1 MDLGKLIVIL
11 VIAVIILIFILFPE
25 VRTLFSGITRLFIKD
40 MATTPEGAEAIY
52 GEKIDQAQDA
62 YNKADNAYK
71 VAAGKLSNAQKD
83 MKNLKA
89 KVESECESLVKAN
102 KIELAQLKA
111 DEREEIM
118 ADIKR
123 YSELVKAY
131 EDAANTAKEAQ
142 EMCEKNLRK
151 LKRESKEVVE
161 NMKVKKQLQEVYD
174 DMDELKN
181 VTATDKLLDSVR
193 DKNKDLDAIV
203 EGSKVVH
210 NNKMSTKLAKA
221 EVEAKIEAYID
232 GESGELP
239 LATKENIGRTVDYVA
254 GRNRYIG
261 YLISLATRSFKN
273 YRIGLDCSN
282 GSSSAI
288 AKSVFDALGAKT
300 YVINNEPNGTNI
312 NTNCGSTHIGVLQQ
326 YVKEKGLDVG
336 FAYDGDAD
344 RCIAVDENGNVID
357 GDLILYVCG
366 KYLKEQGKL
375 KNDTIVTTVMSNL
388 GLYKACDKAGIHYE
402 KTAVGDKYVYENM
415 TQNGHCLGGEQSG
428 HIIFSKHATT
438 GDGILTSLM
447 IMEVLTEKK
456 QTLGTLAG
464 EVKIYPQ
471 LLKNVRVADKK
482 TARENPEVQKAVDQ
496 VAEALGDEGRILVR
510 ESGTEPLIR
519 VMVEAAED
527 ALCEKY
533 VDQVVDVMKAQGLVG
548 E

>member
-11 VIAVIILIFILFPE
+11 VIAVVILIFILFPE

-89 KVESECESLVKAN
+89 KLEKVESECESLVKAN

-221 EVEAKIEAYID
+221 EVEAKKN
-232 GESGELP
+232 SS
-239 LATKENIGRTVDYVA
+239 NDY
-254 GRNRYIG
+254 
-261 YLISLATRSFKN
+261 LDSLK
-273 YRIGLDCSN
+273 
-282 GSSSAI
+282 
-288 AKSVFDALGAKT
+288 K
-300 YVINNEPNGTNI
+300 
-312 NTNCGSTHIGVLQQ
+312 
-326 YVKEKGLDVG
+326 
-336 FAYDGDAD
+336 
-344 RCIAVDENGNVID
+344 
-357 GDLILYVCG
+357 
-366 KYLKEQGKL
+366 KYNK
-375 KNDTIVTTVMSNL
+375 
-388 GLYKACDKAGIHYE
+388 
-402 KTAVGDKYVYENM
+402 
-415 TQNGHCLGGEQSG
+415 
-428 HIIFSKHATT
+428 
-438 GDGILTSLM
+438 
-447 IMEVLTEKK
+447 
-456 QTLGTLAG
+456 
-464 EVKIYPQ
+464 
-471 LLKNVRVADKK
+471 
-482 TARENPEVQKAVDQ
+482 
-496 VAEALGDEGRILVR
+496 
-510 ESGTEPLIR
+510 
-519 VMVEAAED
+519 
-527 ALCEKY
+527 
-533 VDQVVDVMKAQGLVG
+533 
-548 E
+548 

>member
-1 MDLGKLIVIL
+1 MDLGKIIVIL

-89 KVESECESLVKAN
+89 KLEKVESECESLVKAN

-193 DKNKDLDAIV
+193 DKNK
-203 EGSKVVH
+203 E
-210 NNKMSTKLAKA
+210 
-221 EVEAKIEAYID
+221 
-232 GESGELP
+232 
-239 LATKENIGRTVDYVA
+239 IGRAHV
-254 GRNRYIG
+254 
-261 YLISLATRSFKN
+261 
-273 YRIGLDCSN
+273 
-282 GSSSAI
+282 
-288 AKSVFDALGAKT
+288 
-300 YVINNEPNGTNI
+300 
-312 NTNCGSTHIGVLQQ
+312 
-326 YVKEKGLDVG
+326 
-336 FAYDGDAD
+336 
-344 RCIAVDENGNVID
+344 
-357 GDLILYVCG
+357 
-366 KYLKEQGKL
+366 
-375 KNDTIVTTVMSNL
+375 
-388 GLYKACDKAGIHYE
+388 
-402 KTAVGDKYVYENM
+402 
-415 TQNGHCLGGEQSG
+415 
-428 HIIFSKHATT
+428 
-438 GDGILTSLM
+438 
-447 IMEVLTEKK
+447 
-456 QTLGTLAG
+456 
-464 EVKIYPQ
+464 
-471 LLKNVRVADKK
+471 
-482 TARENPEVQKAVDQ
+482 
-496 VAEALGDEGRILVR
+496 
-510 ESGTEPLIR
+510 
-519 VMVEAAED
+519 
-527 ALCEKY
+527 
-533 VDQVVDVMKAQGLVG
+533 
-548 E
+548 

>member
-11 VIAVIILIFILFPE
+11 VVAVIILIFILFPE
-25 VRTLFSGITRLFIKD
+25 VRTLFSGIARLFIKD

-89 KVESECESLVKAN
+89 KLEKVESECESLVKAN

-118 ADIKR
+118 ADIRR

-221 EVEAKIEAYID
+221 EVEAKKN
-232 GESGELP
+232 SS
-239 LATKENIGRTVDYVA
+239 NDY
-254 GRNRYIG
+254 
-261 YLISLATRSFKN
+261 LDSLK
-273 YRIGLDCSN
+273 
-282 GSSSAI
+282 
-288 AKSVFDALGAKT
+288 K
-300 YVINNEPNGTNI
+300 
-312 NTNCGSTHIGVLQQ
+312 
-326 YVKEKGLDVG
+326 
-336 FAYDGDAD
+336 
-344 RCIAVDENGNVID
+344 
-357 GDLILYVCG
+357 
-366 KYLKEQGKL
+366 KYNK
-375 KNDTIVTTVMSNL
+375 
-388 GLYKACDKAGIHYE
+388 
-402 KTAVGDKYVYENM
+402 
-415 TQNGHCLGGEQSG
+415 
-428 HIIFSKHATT
+428 
-438 GDGILTSLM
+438 
-447 IMEVLTEKK
+447 
-456 QTLGTLAG
+456 
-464 EVKIYPQ
+464 
-471 LLKNVRVADKK
+471 
-482 TARENPEVQKAVDQ
+482 
-496 VAEALGDEGRILVR
+496 
-510 ESGTEPLIR
+510 
-519 VMVEAAED
+519 
-527 ALCEKY
+527 
-533 VDQVVDVMKAQGLVG
+533 
-548 E
+548 

>member
-11 VIAVIILIFILFPE
+11 VVAVIILIFILFPE
-25 VRTLFSGITRLFIKD
+25 ARTLFSGITKLFIKD

-71 VAAGKLSNAQKD
+71 VAAGKLSNAKKD

-89 KVESECESLVKAN
+89 KLEKVESECESLVKAN

-118 ADIKR
+118 ADINR

-221 EVEAKIEAYID
+221 EVEAKKN
-232 GESGELP
+232 SS
-239 LATKENIGRTVDYVA
+239 NDY
-254 GRNRYIG
+254 
-261 YLISLATRSFKN
+261 LDSLK
-273 YRIGLDCSN
+273 
-282 GSSSAI
+282 
-288 AKSVFDALGAKT
+288 K
-300 YVINNEPNGTNI
+300 
-312 NTNCGSTHIGVLQQ
+312 
-326 YVKEKGLDVG
+326 
-336 FAYDGDAD
+336 
-344 RCIAVDENGNVID
+344 
-357 GDLILYVCG
+357 
-366 KYLKEQGKL
+366 KYNK
-375 KNDTIVTTVMSNL
+375 
-388 GLYKACDKAGIHYE
+388 
-402 KTAVGDKYVYENM
+402 
-415 TQNGHCLGGEQSG
+415 
-428 HIIFSKHATT
+428 
-438 GDGILTSLM
+438 
-447 IMEVLTEKK
+447 
-456 QTLGTLAG
+456 
-464 EVKIYPQ
+464 
-471 LLKNVRVADKK
+471 
-482 TARENPEVQKAVDQ
+482 
-496 VAEALGDEGRILVR
+496 
-510 ESGTEPLIR
+510 
-519 VMVEAAED
+519 
-527 ALCEKY
+527 
-533 VDQVVDVMKAQGLVG
+533 
-548 E
+548 

>member
-11 VIAVIILIFILFPE
+11 VVAVVILIFILFPE
-25 VRTLFSGITRLFIKD
+25 ARTLFSGITRLFIKD

-71 VAAGKLSNAQKD
+71 VAAGKLSNAKKD

-89 KVESECESLVKAN
+89 KLEKVESECESLVKAN

-118 ADIKR
+118 ADINR

-221 EVEAKIEAYID
+221 EVEAKKN
-232 GESGELP
+232 SS
-239 LATKENIGRTVDYVA
+239 NDY
-254 GRNRYIG
+254 
-261 YLISLATRSFKN
+261 LDSLK
-273 YRIGLDCSN
+273 
-282 GSSSAI
+282 
-288 AKSVFDALGAKT
+288 K
-300 YVINNEPNGTNI
+300 
-312 NTNCGSTHIGVLQQ
+312 
-326 YVKEKGLDVG
+326 
-336 FAYDGDAD
+336 
-344 RCIAVDENGNVID
+344 
-357 GDLILYVCG
+357 
-366 KYLKEQGKL
+366 KYNK
-375 KNDTIVTTVMSNL
+375 
-388 GLYKACDKAGIHYE
+388 
-402 KTAVGDKYVYENM
+402 
-415 TQNGHCLGGEQSG
+415 
-428 HIIFSKHATT
+428 
-438 GDGILTSLM
+438 
-447 IMEVLTEKK
+447 
-456 QTLGTLAG
+456 
-464 EVKIYPQ
+464 
-471 LLKNVRVADKK
+471 
-482 TARENPEVQKAVDQ
+482 
-496 VAEALGDEGRILVR
+496 
-510 ESGTEPLIR
+510 
-519 VMVEAAED
+519 
-527 ALCEKY
+527 
-533 VDQVVDVMKAQGLVG
+533 
-548 E
+548 

>member
-11 VIAVIILIFILFPE
+11 VVAVIILIFILFPE

-89 KVESECESLVKAN
+89 KLKKVESECESLVKAN

-118 ADIKR
+118 ADIRR

-221 EVEAKIEAYID
+221 EVEAKKN
-232 GESGELP
+232 SS
-239 LATKENIGRTVDYVA
+239 NDY
-254 GRNRYIG
+254 
-261 YLISLATRSFKN
+261 LDSLK
-273 YRIGLDCSN
+273 
-282 GSSSAI
+282 
-288 AKSVFDALGAKT
+288 K
-300 YVINNEPNGTNI
+300 
-312 NTNCGSTHIGVLQQ
+312 
-326 YVKEKGLDVG
+326 
-336 FAYDGDAD
+336 
-344 RCIAVDENGNVID
+344 
-357 GDLILYVCG
+357 
-366 KYLKEQGKL
+366 KYNK
-375 KNDTIVTTVMSNL
+375 
-388 GLYKACDKAGIHYE
+388 
-402 KTAVGDKYVYENM
+402 
-415 TQNGHCLGGEQSG
+415 
-428 HIIFSKHATT
+428 
-438 GDGILTSLM
+438 
-447 IMEVLTEKK
+447 
-456 QTLGTLAG
+456 
-464 EVKIYPQ
+464 
-471 LLKNVRVADKK
+471 
-482 TARENPEVQKAVDQ
+482 
-496 VAEALGDEGRILVR
+496 
-510 ESGTEPLIR
+510 
-519 VMVEAAED
+519 
-527 ALCEKY
+527 
-533 VDQVVDVMKAQGLVG
+533 
-548 E
+548 

>member
-25 VRTLFSGITRLFIKD
+25 ARTLFSGITKLFIKD

-89 KVESECESLVKAN
+89 KLEKVESECESLVKAN

-221 EVEAKIEAYID
+221 EVEAKKN
-232 GESGELP
+232 SS
-239 LATKENIGRTVDYVA
+239 NDY
-254 GRNRYIG
+254 
-261 YLISLATRSFKN
+261 LDSLK
-273 YRIGLDCSN
+273 
-282 GSSSAI
+282 
-288 AKSVFDALGAKT
+288 K
-300 YVINNEPNGTNI
+300 
-312 NTNCGSTHIGVLQQ
+312 
-326 YVKEKGLDVG
+326 
-336 FAYDGDAD
+336 
-344 RCIAVDENGNVID
+344 
-357 GDLILYVCG
+357 
-366 KYLKEQGKL
+366 KYNK
-375 KNDTIVTTVMSNL
+375 
-388 GLYKACDKAGIHYE
+388 
-402 KTAVGDKYVYENM
+402 
-415 TQNGHCLGGEQSG
+415 
-428 HIIFSKHATT
+428 
-438 GDGILTSLM
+438 
-447 IMEVLTEKK
+447 
-456 QTLGTLAG
+456 
-464 EVKIYPQ
+464 
-471 LLKNVRVADKK
+471 
-482 TARENPEVQKAVDQ
+482 
-496 VAEALGDEGRILVR
+496 
-510 ESGTEPLIR
+510 
-519 VMVEAAED
+519 
-527 ALCEKY
+527 
-533 VDQVVDVMKAQGLVG
+533 
-548 E
+548 